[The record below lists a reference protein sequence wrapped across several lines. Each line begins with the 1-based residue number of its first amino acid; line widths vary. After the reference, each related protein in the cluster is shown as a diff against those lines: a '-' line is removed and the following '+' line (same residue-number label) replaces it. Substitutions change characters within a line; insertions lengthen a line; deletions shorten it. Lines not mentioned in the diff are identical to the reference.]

1 MRRWW
6 ILVAACLVVAV
17 AAPLGWWLTRPSA
30 SEGVSVTSVGAVPSP
45 SAPSSAG
52 PSSPSASPEPST
64 ATSTARPAVPKVT
77 ARPATPEDDAPEAAT
92 NPVSL
97 SIPAIDVRAAV
108 DPVGVEKDGSMVIP
122 RSVDRVGWYRYG
134 PPPGAAAGAAVVAGH
149 VDSKAQGPGAMFRL
163 REVRVGDRV
172 DVRLADGRT
181 VRYEVVGKETLVKK
195 RLPTERLFARDGAP
209 RLVLITCG
217 GPFVPELS
225 SYRDNLV
232 VVAEPVG
239 GAA

>member
-30 SEGVSVTSVGAVPSP
+30 SEGVSVTSVGAVPSS
-45 SAPSSAG
+45 SAPSSEG
-52 PSSPSASPEPST
+52 PSSAPASQEPSSAST
-64 ATSTARPAVPKVT
+64 TKPAVPKVT
-77 ARPATPEDDAPEAAT
+77 ARPATPADEAPEAPT

-108 DPVGVEKDGSMVIP
+108 DPVGVQKDGSMVIP

-134 PPPGAAAGAAVVAGH
+134 PPPGARAGAAVVAGH

-163 REVRVGDRV
+163 RDIGVGDRV

-217 GPFVPELS
+217 GPFIPELS

-239 GAA
+239 GPA

>member
-6 ILVAACLVVAV
+6 MLVAACLVLAV
-17 AAPLGWWLTRPSA
+17 AAPLGWWLTRPSSA
-30 SEGVSVTSVGAVPSP
+30 EGVAVTSVGAPSP
-45 SAPSSAG
+45 SA
-52 PSSPSASPEPST
+52 SSPSAPASPS
-64 ATSTARPAVPKVT
+64 ASSARPAVPQVT
-77 ARPATPEDDAPEAAT
+77 ARPATPADGSRPTT
-92 NPVSL
+92 NPVSI
-97 SIPAIDVRAAV
+97 SIPGIDVRAAV

-134 PPPGAAAGAAVVAGH
+134 PPPGSDAGAAVVAGH
-149 VDSKAQGPGAMFRL
+149 VDSKAQGPGALFRL
-163 REVRVGDRV
+163 REVGVGDRV